1 MVAESQSS
9 KIGISQEKER
19 SVRTGW
25 LLGLFS
31 LLPTIIAVVIGHS
44 TTLLA
49 GLFKMVCET
58 FASFLAWLSLRKVAK
73 GKTGVYQY
81 GYGKLESLS
90 SLTVAGAMVISFTI
104 VLYGAIDRVRHP
116 APVGQ
121 VWLGLLTTSIAF
133 ALNIWLWLKNYRLA
147 RKDPSPIMESQ
158 WRLFRTKA
166 INNLSVISALGL
178 SVLLRSYS
186 WSLYID
192 PLGSLSVAGFL
203 LSSAYRVASAS
214 VYDLLD
220 QTLEEALQFVIL
232 QELAA
237 YFDEYERFHG
247 VRSRKSGGDVYVE
260 IFLEFDGNKQMA
272 EVQSVI
278 SEMKAGLEQ
287 KIQNSHVSIV
297 PTTSPV
303 A

>member
-9 KIGISQEKER
+9 RIGISQEKER
-19 SVRTGW
+19 SVRAGW

-31 LLPTIIAVVIGHS
+31 LLPTVLAVVIGHS

-58 FASFLAWLSLRKVAK
+58 FASFLAWLSLRKVAR

-121 VWLGLLTTSIAF
+121 VWLGLLTTFIAL

-147 RKDPSPIMESQ
+147 RRDPSPIMESQ

-192 PLGSLSVAGFL
+192 PLGSLIVAGFL

-220 QTLEEALQFVIL
+220 QTLEEALQFIIL
-232 QELAA
+232 QQLAA
-237 YFDEYERFHG
+237 HFDEYERFHG

-260 IFLEFDGNKQMA
+260 IFLEFNGDWKVA

-278 SEMKAGLEQ
+278 NRMKTSLEQ
-287 KIQNSHVSIV
+287 RIQNSHVSIV
-297 PTTSPV
+297 PTTSP
-303 A
+303 AA